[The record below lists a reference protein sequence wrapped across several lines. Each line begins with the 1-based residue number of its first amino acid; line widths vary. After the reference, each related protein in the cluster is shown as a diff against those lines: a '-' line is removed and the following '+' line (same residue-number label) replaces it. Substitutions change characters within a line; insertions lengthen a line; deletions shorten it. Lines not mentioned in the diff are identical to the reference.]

1 MKGNGLERDTLS
13 GVIEDLERLD
23 QKWLNGHNQMNYCT
37 LRDTIFYLKEYRKL
51 LGQHLDERLIEV
63 LREVRGKK

>member
-23 QKWLNGHNQMNYCT
+23 QKWLNGHNQMSYAT
-37 LRDTIFYLKEYRKL
+37 LRDALYYLKEYEIVTQTPIK
-51 LGQHLDERLIEV
+51 RLIDV
-63 LREVRGKK
+63 LRKVRGEK